1 MLDICNSKYLTNGLN
16 SLKSLKN
23 KSLNLIFSQAVLEHV
38 PKYEVGEMM
47 IEFSRTLKENG
58 VGTHQVDLKDHLGG
72 GLNNL
77 RLPSSIWESRLFS
90 TSGFYTNRLCL
101 NEYIKFFKIAN
112 LNYSISKNVWKK
124 SPIKIKHVSKE
135 FIDRK
140 KEDFMVKDF
149 FVILKI

>member
-1 MLDICNSKYLTNGLN
+1 MNTLN
-16 SLKSLKN
+16 
-23 KSLNLIFSQAVLEHV
+23 
-38 PKYEVGEMM
+38 
-47 IEFSRTLKENG
+47 
-58 VGTHQVDLKDHLGG
+58 
-72 GLNNL
+72 
-77 RLPSSIWESRLFS
+77 
-90 TSGFYTNRLCL
+90 
-101 NEYIKFFKIAN
+101 FFKIAN